1 VRLKFNLW
9 VWKIPWRGNGNPL
22 QYSCLENS
30 MDRKAWQAPVHG
42 VSKCQIWLSNSHF
55 HCYLMGRARD
65 AAKYSILHK
74 YSKWT
79 KIHPVQNFNSA
90 EAEKHWCKGKF
101 LLWNHFEVH
110 FEVSQLFFAKWIV
123 TKKSVVDD
131 AIVKVKSLSCV
142 QLFATLRSIAHQF
155 LCPWDF
161 QARILEWV
169 AISFSRGSS
178 QPRNWTQLSRIAG
191 RCFNLWAT

>member
-1 VRLKFNLW
+1 MRLKFNLW

-131 AIVKVKSLSCV
+131 AIVKVKVLSCLTLCDPVAYTLWNPGVGSLSLL
-142 QLFATLRSIAHQF
+142 QEIF
-155 LCPWDF
+155 P
-161 QARILEWV
+161 
-169 AISFSRGSS
+169 
-178 QPRNWTQLSRIAG
+178 TQELNPALPHCRQM
-191 RCFNLWAT
+191 L